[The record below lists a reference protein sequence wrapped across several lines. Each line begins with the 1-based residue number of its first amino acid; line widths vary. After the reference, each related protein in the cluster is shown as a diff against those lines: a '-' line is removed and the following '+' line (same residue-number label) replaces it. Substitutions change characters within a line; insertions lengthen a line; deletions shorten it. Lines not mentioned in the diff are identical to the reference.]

1 VSFWGGSPFARVWRV
16 RPVYSDYTPARRPLW
31 EEAAMLMDF
40 LELVAGVGISLGV
53 VCFVMLIT
61 LVIWLLALK

>member
-1 VSFWGGSPFARVWRV
+1 
-16 RPVYSDYTPARRPLW
+16 
-31 EEAAMLMDF
+31 MLMDF

-53 VCFVMLIT
+53 VCFVMLIA